1 MNTQNIKNVLQENDR
16 LCYEY
21 DSSVD
26 EFSAAVHEVYT
37 VNYADK
43 IATVVSCFNQC
54 GVPAIVT
61 TVYSNGKASHF
72 YNGLADDDEIV
83 MSSEEYNAM
92 FENGGFLRPVKF
104 EAIENTAA
112 YNGVDSL
119 DISYQVDSNSEMK
132 IGVSDKNTNVKM
144 AIHVL

>member
-1 MNTQNIKNVLQENDR
+1 MNTQNIKNVLQENDK

-26 EFSAAVHEVYT
+26 DLAAAVHEVYT

-43 IATVVSCFNQC
+43 TATVVSYFNQC
-54 GVPAIVT
+54 GIPAIVT
-61 TVYSNGKASHF
+61 TVYSGGKASHF

-104 EAIENTAA
+104 DAIENTAA
-112 YNGVDSL
+112 YNGVNSL
-119 DISYQVDSNSEMK
+119 DISYQVVSNSEMK
-132 IGVSDKNTNVKM
+132 IGVSDKNSNVKM

>member
-1 MNTQNIKNVLQENDR
+1 MNTQNIKNVLQENDK
-16 LCYEY
+16 LCYEC
-21 DSSVD
+21 DSSVY
-26 EFSAAVHEVYT
+26 ELAASVHEVYT

-43 IATVVSCFNQC
+43 TATVVSCFNQC

-61 TVYSNGKASHF
+61 TVYSGGKASHF

-83 MSSEEYNAM
+83 MSVEEYNAM

-119 DISYQVDSNSEMK
+119 DISYQVDSSSEMK
-132 IGVSDKNTNVKM
+132 IGISDKNTNVKM
-144 AIHVL
+144 AVHVL

>member
-1 MNTQNIKNVLQENDR
+1 MNTQNIKNVLQENDK
-16 LCYEY
+16 LCYEC

-26 EFSAAVHEVYT
+26 DLAASIHEVYT
-37 VNYADK
+37 VNYTDK
-43 IATVVSCFNQC
+43 TATVVSCFNQC
-54 GVPAIVT
+54 GVSTIVT
-61 TVYSNGKASHF
+61 TVYSGGKASHF

-83 MSSEEYNAM
+83 MSAEEYNAM

-104 EAIENTAA
+104 DAIENTAA

-119 DISYQVDSNSEMK
+119 DISYQVDSSSEMK
-132 IGVSDKNTNVKM
+132 IGVSDKNANVKM